1 MASAFKDFASV
12 TWAGKDEAVNLKV
25 VIRINKNCCRSSAL
39 NRVYLLSP
47 NKKNR
52 QLRVAAYF
60 TFPKTI

>member
-1 MASAFKDFASV
+1 MASALKDFASV

-47 NKKNR
+47 NKKTGNS
-52 QLRVAAYF
+52 V
-60 TFPKTI
+60 

>member
-1 MASAFKDFASV
+1 MASALKDFASV

-39 NRVYLLSP
+39 NR
-47 NKKNR
+47 
-52 QLRVAAYF
+52 QLCVAAYF